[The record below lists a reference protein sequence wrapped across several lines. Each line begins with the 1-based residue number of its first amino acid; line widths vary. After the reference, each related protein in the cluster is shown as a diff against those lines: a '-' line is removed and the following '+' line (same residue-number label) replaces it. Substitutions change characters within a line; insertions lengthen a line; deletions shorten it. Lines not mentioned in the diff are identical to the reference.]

1 MVVGMNFF
9 EELSWRGLVH
19 SATEG
24 AQKALDGNVTVY
36 IGFDPTAKSLHVGSL
51 LPLTMLARL
60 QRAGHRVIALVGG
73 GTGMIG
79 DPSGKSAERQLQ
91 TPEMVLENVRGIR
104 AQIERF
110 VTFEGENAA
119 RLVDNGDWLNTIR
132 LVDFLRE
139 VGKHFTVNYML
150 AKESVKRRIETGISF
165 TEFSYMLMQSAD
177 FLELH
182 QRYGVTMQF
191 GGSDQWGN
199 ITAGTDLIKSKLG
212 VSAHGVVFP
221 LVTNASGVKFGKT
234 EAGAVWLDPTMTSPY
249 RFYQFWLNTDDG
261 DVIRYL
267 KFFTLLGAD
276 EILALETA
284 HAAAPHERAAH
295 IKLAETM
302 TNWVHG
308 EAGLEA
314 AKKGTRALFAN
325 DFEALSLAE
334 LREVLDFVPK
344 CAIDRGAVERGEF
357 TAIEAL
363 KRSGHAKSN
372 GEARRLI
379 EGGGIYVNSERIASV
394 DSVIGLAQFK
404 EGAVCVLRKGK
415 KSYHLIEIED
425 HGRA

>member
-1 MVVGMNFF
+1 MNLF
-9 EELSWRGLVH
+9 EELEWRGLVH

-24 AQKALDGNVTVY
+24 AKKALETPVTVY

-60 QRAGHRVIALVGG
+60 QRAGHRAIALVGG

-91 TPEMVLENVRGIR
+91 TPEMVAENVKGIR
-104 AQIERF
+104 EQIGRF
-110 VTFEGENAA
+110 VRFDGENPA
-119 RLVDNGDWLNTIR
+119 RLVDNGDWLNEVR

-165 TEFSYMLMQSAD
+165 TEFTYMLMQAAD
-177 FLELH
+177 YLELH
-182 QRYGVTMQF
+182 RRFGVTMQF

-199 ITAGTDLIKSKLG
+199 ITAGCDLLKSKLG
-212 VSAHGVVFP
+212 VAGQGVVFP
-221 LVTNASGVKFGKT
+221 LVTSKSGVKFGKT
-234 EAGAVWLDPTMTSPY
+234 ESGAVWLDAGLTSPY
-249 RFYQFWLNTDDG
+249 RFYQFWLNTEDA
-261 DVIRYL
+261 DVIARL
-267 KFFTLLGAD
+267 KLFTLLPRE
-276 EILALETA
+276 EIESLEQA

-295 IKLAETM
+295 QKLAETM
-302 TNWVHG
+302 TRWTHG
-308 EAGLEA
+308 ESGLEA
-314 AKKGTRALFAN
+314 ARKGTRALFDN
-325 DFEALSLAE
+325 DFDALSLTE

-344 CAIDRGAVERGEF
+344 CAIDRGTVERGEF

-363 KRSGHAKSN
+363 KRSGNAKSN

-379 EGGGIYVNSERIASV
+379 EGGGIYVNSERIGSV
-394 DSVIGLAQFK
+394 DAVIRIDQFK

-415 KSYHLIEIED
+415 KSYHLIEID
-425 HGRA
+425 GHGG